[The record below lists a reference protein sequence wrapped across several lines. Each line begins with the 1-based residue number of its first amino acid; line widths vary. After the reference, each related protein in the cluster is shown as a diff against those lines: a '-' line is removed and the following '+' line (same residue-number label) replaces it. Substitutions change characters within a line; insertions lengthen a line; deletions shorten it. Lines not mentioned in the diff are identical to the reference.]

1 MAGKKIRG
9 RGWHGD
15 AKRHADAGRKGGKAT
30 AKSHGDVFYKKIG
43 SKGGKVSPGN
53 FKNDPERAR
62 IAGRKGGRA
71 RSKARRR

>member
-1 MAGKKIRG
+1 MAIQKG

-15 AKRHADAGRKGGKAT
+15 ADGHKKAGRKGGLSTARTHDTAFYSEIGRKGGKAST
-30 AKSHGDVFYKKIG
+30 
-43 SKGGKVSPGN
+43 GN

-71 RSKARRR
+71 